1 MASSSPG
8 IASQVF
14 GEATGAPFRSA
25 AEHLQA
31 ELDYLQLLLHRQV
44 LRLRAASLLR
54 EDQFRGLYISDE
66 EVDAIL
72 LRPPAG
78 DQQSPPA
85 NSGPTLRGLALSIA
99 SAEMEIASRL
109 EASRAAGINIPLL
122 RLARLFDLSP
132 FEQLVVLITIAPEVD
147 TRFEA
152 LYSYVQN
159 DITRKRPTPDLISK
173 LFCSSIQECGAMR
186 ALLSAS
192 AKLLSVP
199 LLRFGAEPPDRE
211 PTFLSRPLHAE
222 QRIVGFLL
230 EQNEIDERL
239 RPFASIKSSARSFAD
254 LHFPESLAIDLQ
266 NASRSLAAQGGLIF
280 LHGPRGCGKQTAAEA
295 ISLDQHRPV
304 ISAHLDQLASDQLPL
319 PLALRLLQREALLQG
334 SNLLLNSPDLPWGSD
349 PAAHQKKTAFF
360 QSLDPK
366 AFLIFVFSRT
376 QMSLADI
383 SAKCTSLSFTIPP
396 PGYAD
401 RALLWREA
409 IEAMEHPISPDVDIA
424 ALANKF
430 LLTGGEIHSIC
441 REAAGRANLRKS
453 GEPVSLADIEAAAR
467 GQSNQGLLRLAQK
480 VNCVHDWS
488 DLVLPA
494 RSVRQ
499 LREVCVSEKYR
510 HVVYS
515 QWGYDRRLA
524 LGKGL
529 NALFSGPSGTG
540 KTMAA
545 GIIARALALDLY
557 KIDLSSVVSKYIGET
572 EKQLSQ
578 IFHEAGSSNAILFF
592 DEADALFGKRSEVK
606 DAHDRYA
613 NVEVAY
619 LLQKMEEYEGI
630 VILATNFRR
639 NLDDAFTRR
648 MHHIVEFPFPDADLR
663 EQIWKRHVPPG
674 APLAA
679 DINFGFLAR
688 QFELSGGN
696 IRNVALAAAFLAAES
711 GGEIC
716 MEHFVRATARE
727 FQKLGRMPSRAGA
740 RRLPVVQ
747 IPPLH
752 RGICARTTPG
762 VALGWRPGRV
772 ERA

>member
-1 MASSSPG
+1 MASPSTR
-8 IASQVF
+8 IAASKVS
-14 GEATGAPFRSA
+14 GEATEGAPFRSA

-31 ELDYLQLLLHRQV
+31 ELDYLKLLLHRQV
-44 LRLRAASLLR
+44 LRLRAVSLLR

-66 EVDAIL
+66 EIDAIL
-72 LRPPAG
+72 LRTAAG
-78 DQQSPPA
+78 DQQSQA
-85 NSGPTLRGLALSIA
+85 QGNSRPTLRGLAVSIA
-99 SAEMEIASRL
+99 AAEVEIASRL
-109 EASRAAGINIPLL
+109 ESSRAAGINIPLL
-122 RLARLFDLSP
+122 RLARLFELSP

-147 TRFEA
+147 TRFET

-159 DITRKRPTPDLISK
+159 DVTKKRPTPDLISK
-173 LFCSSIQECGAMR
+173 LFCSSIQEYGAMR
-186 ALLSAS
+186 AMLSAS

-199 LLRFGAEPPDRE
+199 LLRFGADPPDRE
-211 PTFLSRPLHAE
+211 PSFLSRPLHAE

-230 EQNEIDERL
+230 EQNELDERL

-254 LHFPESLAIDLQ
+254 LHLPESLTTDLQ
-266 NASRSLAAQGGLIF
+266 NAGRSLAAQGGLIF
-280 LHGPRGCGKQTAAEA
+280 LHGPKGCGKRTAAEA
-295 ISLDQHRPV
+295 ICLDQHRRV
-304 ISAHLDQLASDQLPL
+304 ISAQLDQLASDHLPL
-319 PLALRLLQREALLQG
+319 PLALRLLQREALLQD
-334 SNLLLNSPDLPWGSD
+334 SNLLLNSPDLPWSSD
-349 PAAHQKKTAFF
+349 VVAQQKKIAFF
-360 QSLDPK
+360 ESLAPRP
-366 AFLIFVFSRT
+366 FLIFVASRS
-376 QMSLADI
+376 QISLADT
-383 SAKCTSLSFTIPP
+383 SAKCASLSFAVPP
-396 PGYAD
+396 PCYSD
-401 RALLWREA
+401 RELLWREA
-409 IEAMEHPISPDVDIA
+409 IEAMKHPISPDVDIA

-453 GEPVSLADIEAAAR
+453 GEPVFLADIEAAAR
-467 GQSNQGLLRLAQK
+467 GQSNQGLRRLAQK
-480 VNCVHDWS
+480 VNCMQDWP
-488 DLVLPA
+488 DLILPA

-499 LREVCVSEKYR
+499 LREVCASEKYR

-529 NALFSGPSGTG
+529 NALFCGPSGTG

-639 NLDDAFTRR
+639 NLDEAFTRR

-663 EQIWKRHVPPG
+663 EQIWKSLVPPG

-679 DINFGFLAR
+679 DVNFGFLAR

-696 IRNVALAAAFLAAES
+696 IRNVALAAAFLAAEC
-711 GGEIC
+711 GGEIR

-727 FQKLGRMPSRAGA
+727 FQKLGRLPSRAEF
-740 RRLPVVQ
+740 REYYDL
-747 IPPLH
+747 L
-752 RGICARTTPG
+752 
-762 VALGWRPGRV
+762 
-772 ERA
+772 RASA